1 MKSFARGHRTRM
13 WRSWATVPNSAKPG
27 SANPGPLSPLHLIV
41 KPCQLPSIQGM
52 ARRGGRLNTQGLV
65 EVLSGLGYPRREQHS
80 CALGSSAL
88 DSPNPLPNPPQLA
101 TCHQSKQS
109 SCGPG
114 GPLPRGGPKTGK
126 GKPTQA
132 GNPQWLFCWDL
143 QQIPQPTYTRPPKWS
158 SPLHA

>member
-65 EVLSGLGYPRREQHS
+65 EVLSGLGCPRREQHS

-88 DSPNPLPNPPQLA
+88 DSPQPHAQPSPVGHLSPEQGEQLRAWGPPPTRRSQDREGEAYPGWKPPVAFLLGLAANPPA
-101 TCHQSKQS
+101 HVHQA
-109 SCGPG
+109 P
-114 GPLPRGGPKTGK
+114 
-126 GKPTQA
+126 
-132 GNPQWLFCWDL
+132 
-143 QQIPQPTYTRPPKWS
+143 
-158 SPLHA
+158 